1 MRRLRACLS
10 LMSEERVLV
19 DRVLVD
25 GQGAVAHVRLN
36 RPDKRNGLDL
46 PMFEGLVAAGKA
58 LAADPSV
65 RAVVLSGEGK
75 AFCAGLDFMAFM
87 SSAGAAPRL
96 LAERGESPANLAQ
109 RVGWVWR
116 EVPAP
121 VICAVHGVCFGGGLQ
136 IALGADLRYVHPEAQ
151 LSVMEIKWGL
161 VPDMG
166 ASKTLLS
173 VVPLDV
179 AKELTFTGRVVS
191 GEEAARLGL
200 ATRVEADPL
209 AAALEA
215 ARSIASKSPHA
226 IRAAKRLYEAA
237 PSLGVREA
245 FELETELQLGLL
257 GSKNQLEA
265 VQANFE
271 KRAPVFVDPE

>member
-1 MRRLRACLS
+1 
-10 LMSEERVLV
+10 MSEEHVSAERVLV
-19 DRVLVD
+19 DR
-25 GQGAVAHVRLN
+25 QGAVAHVRMN

-46 PMFEGLVAAGKA
+46 PMFEGLVAAGRA

-75 AFCAGLDFMAFM
+75 GFCAGLDFMAFM
-87 SSAGAAPRL
+87 TTAGAAPKL
-96 LAERGESPANLAQ
+96 LSERGESPANLAQ
-109 RVGWVWR
+109 RVAWVWR
-116 EVPAP
+116 EVPVP

-173 VVPLDV
+173 LVPLDV
-179 AKELTFTGRVVS
+179 AKELTFTGRIVS

-209 AAALEA
+209 AAAIET
-215 ARSIASKSPHA
+215 ARTIASKSPHA
-226 IRAAKRLYEAA
+226 IRAAKRLYEEA
-237 PSLGVREA
+237 PALGVREA

-271 KRAPVFVDPE
+271 KRAPAFGDPE